1 MSNEY
6 FVTENA
12 ELIGVVYGDTAEKA
26 IGWAVSLAK
35 TRNRDIT
42 VSQVIGIA
50 KSGALSNFVAYDE
63 ITIVGDLEQTNKE
76 NKELKEGI
84 KEAVEFI
91 DSTHFW
97 EVNSYN
103 TGEYYMRCRYCL
115 NDYKHGGH
123 HKECVV
129 GMWLERWGE

>member
-1 MSNEY
+1 MS
-6 FVTENA
+6 A
-12 ELIGVVYGDTAEKA
+12 IDELFLEIGKHQIMITHA
-26 IGWAVSLAK
+26 SLISEASK
-35 TRNRDIT
+35 D
-42 VSQVIGIA
+42 IA
-50 KSGALSNFVAYDE
+50 KY
-63 ITIVGDLEQTNKE
+63 IVDNLDLRKE
-76 NKELKEGI
+76 NEQLKEGI

-91 DSTHFW
+91 NSTHFW

-103 TGEYYMRCRYCL
+103 TGEYYMRCRCCL

>member
-1 MSNEY
+1 MNFLREELNEKFEKGTLSAIELAIWWY
-6 FVTENA
+6 DNEESA
-12 ELIGVVYGDTAEKA
+12 ERTKA
-26 IGWAVSLAK
+26 VNEALEELAK
-35 TRNRDIT
+35 I
-42 VSQVIGIA
+42 I
-50 KSGALSNFVAYDE
+50 
-63 ITIVGDLEQTNKE
+63 KE
-76 NKELKEGI
+76 NEDLKQGI